1 MYTCILSHRKG
12 AHDVHRESSRRVIL
26 AVHVHA
32 TFGEIQSG
40 IGQTFDSLSCT
51 YMRAMMPTKPGVAGF
66 KSTSAAQKSDTTT
79 TARDRDRKHQR
90 PYDLIVFGA
99 TGFTGSLAAN
109 YLAKKDDV
117 RYALAGRDL
126 EKLQKV
132 ANKSTSEESKSR
144 SVDVYAGSTPEELR
158 EITEKA
164 NVVLSFA
171 GPFAKFGFA
180 LTEACV
186 ATKTH
191 YCDITGEPPF
201 IRKCVEQ
208 LHEKAKREKTCVV
221 NCVGY
226 DSIPWDLGAWAVAES
241 FKADGFECVR
251 AEAHAGKSKGGVS
264 GGTIASAAGVIAEN
278 SMADLK
284 KMGDPFYCVPE
295 LCRDGERP
303 LKREIKENWRLLGD
317 ARLDEATGKYTMPS
331 IMAGINSKVV
341 ARSYSLL
348 RDKDKENACF
358 AEDFSY
364 GESDFCK
371 DESKAN
377 WGARGIKTFG
387 VLFAIPPTRWLLR
400 KTVLPAPGQGPN
412 EDILEN
418 GYSNVYVVGH
428 GRDKN
433 DASSKV
439 EPRVA
444 HFEFKNA
451 DPGYKGTA
459 ALAVEAALCLSLS
472 DKAPGLKMGGCLTPS
487 VALGETL
494 IERLRDAP
502 NFSFSVSALKGKEL
516 KV

>member
-1 MYTCILSHRKG
+1 
-12 AHDVHRESSRRVIL
+12 
-26 AVHVHA
+26 
-32 TFGEIQSG
+32 
-40 IGQTFDSLSCT
+40 
-51 YMRAMMPTKPGVAGF
+51 MPTKAGVAGF
-66 KSTSAAQKSDTTT
+66 KSTTAAPRSDTTT
-79 TARDRDRKHQR
+79 AAQNRDRNNQR

-109 YLAKKDDV
+109 YLAKKDDI

-126 EKLQKV
+126 EKLRKV
-132 ANKSTSEESKSR
+132 ANKSKSDESSNS
-144 SVDVYAGSTPEELR
+144 SVDVYAASTPEELR
-158 EITEKA
+158 QITEKA

-186 ATKTH
+186 ETKTH
-191 YCDITGEPPF
+191 YCDITGEPP
-201 IRKCVEQ
+201 
-208 LHEKAKREKTCVV
+208 EKTCVV

-241 FKADGFECVR
+241 FKADGFVCVR

-303 LKREIKENWRLLGD
+303 LKREIKENWRLQGD

-418 GYSNVYVVGH
+418 G
-428 GRDKN
+428 
-433 DASSKV
+433 KV

-502 NFSFSVSALKGKEL
+502 EFLLLRIRFEGKRVESLIVIRRVEMNEIQKESRAERAHEL
-516 KV
+516 EIKTHI

>member
-1 MYTCILSHRKG
+1 
-12 AHDVHRESSRRVIL
+12 
-26 AVHVHA
+26 
-32 TFGEIQSG
+32 
-40 IGQTFDSLSCT
+40 
-51 YMRAMMPTKPGVAGF
+51 
-66 KSTSAAQKSDTTT
+66 
-79 TARDRDRKHQR
+79 
-90 PYDLIVFGA
+90 
-99 TGFTGSLAAN
+99 
-109 YLAKKDDV
+109 
-117 RYALAGRDL
+117 
-126 EKLQKV
+126 
-132 ANKSTSEESKSR
+132 
-144 SVDVYAGSTPEELR
+144 
-158 EITEKA
+158 
-164 NVVLSFA
+164 
-171 GPFAKFGFA
+171 
-180 LTEACV
+180 
-186 ATKTH
+186 
-191 YCDITGEPPF
+191 
-201 IRKCVEQ
+201 VEQ

-303 LKREIKENWRLLGD
+303 LKREIKENWRLQGD

>member
-1 MYTCILSHRKG
+1 MHVYTITFQ
-12 AHDVHRESSRRVIL
+12 RRSASWCTQS
-26 AVHVHA
+26 AVVVCLLCSICA
-32 TFGEIQSG
+32 QNVGEIQSG
-40 IGQTFDSLSCT
+40 IGQTFDPHFGI
-51 YMRAMMPTKPGVAGF
+51 YMRAMMPTTPGVAGV
-66 KSTSAAQKSDTTT
+66 KSTTATPRSDTTT
-79 TARDRDRKHQR
+79 TAQKQDRDQR

-99 TGFTGSLAAN
+99 TGFTGSLAAK
-109 YLAKKDDV
+109 YLANKDDV

-126 EKLQKV
+126 EKLRKV
-132 ANKSTSEESKSR
+132 ASKSNSDESSS
-144 SVDVYAGSTPEELR
+144 SVPDVYAANTPEELR
-158 EITEKA
+158 QITEKA
-164 NVVLSFA
+164 KVVLSFA

-201 IRKCVEQ
+201 IRKCVEK

-226 DSIPWDLGAWAVAES
+226 DSIPSDLGAWAVAES

-278 SMADLK
+278 SVADLK

-303 LKREIKENWRLLGD
+303 LKREIKENWRLQGD

-377 WGARGIKTFG
+377 WGAIGIKTFG

-433 DASSKV
+433 DAISKV